1 VRAAALVAF
10 GGAGPLH
17 ACELAEGLGAGEV
30 LVPPAAGILSAWGLL
45 GADEVLAE
53 AATLLLRVSRSEPW
67 PRASVERTLGTLTRT
82 LRARHGASG
91 RLSATFAL
99 RYQGQSFEL
108 RLPAKA
114 AATDPRKAFD
124 RAHAERYGYARP
136 TAPVEIVEIEVAL
149 TRPGPRLP
157 AFPAP
162 RRTGRDARIGK
173 GVWRRE
179 RLGRDFVQKGPCLV
193 LEYGATTYVPQGWR
207 ARVDQLANLR
217 LERA

>member
-1 VRAAALVAF
+1 MST
-10 GGAGPLH
+10 
-17 ACELAEGLGAGEV
+17 
-30 LVPPAAGILSAWGLL
+30 II
-45 GADEVLAE
+45 
-53 AATLLLRVSRSEPW
+53 RS
-67 PRASVERTLGTLTRT
+67 SN
-82 LRARHGASG
+82 
-91 RLSATFAL
+91 
-99 RYQGQSFEL
+99 
-108 RLPAKA
+108 
-114 AATDPRKAFD
+114 
-124 RAHAERYGYARP
+124 ARP

-217 LERA
+217 LERT